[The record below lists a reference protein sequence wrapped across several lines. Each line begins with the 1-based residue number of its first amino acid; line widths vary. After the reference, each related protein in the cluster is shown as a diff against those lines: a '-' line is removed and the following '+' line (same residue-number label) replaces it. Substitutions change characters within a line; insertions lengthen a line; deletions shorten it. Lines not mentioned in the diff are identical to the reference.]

1 MRKRLSIVLG
11 SFVVIALWMG
21 LAFAF
26 HRILVVPRDT
36 RFDFYAPWV
45 GVRAAAQG
53 KDPYSEEVSQLIQQS
68 QGIVFPHPRH
78 GGFVHPPHLIVFLLP
93 AALVPFPVFISLW
106 LAALFILSQFSM
118 IIGLRLIGLAP
129 HRVEVIV
136 LGLTIVLYRYAMI
149 GVTFGQPAFFVL
161 AMLVLS
167 VWFHRQRKNY
177 LSGLAL
183 VAAAIKPD
191 LSFGPILIFLAVS
204 VYQRRF
210 KVLWG
215 VFGSSALLGVV
226 VTLLLGSSWPIEY
239 RAAVEAYTEYHL
251 STWVLTSPARWL
263 WPGAWLALLFALR
276 SLWDSLHRARWSWL
290 AAMSVIS
297 SLILIPQSGTYNLTF
312 LLVPV
317 FIGWAMLSSPWRWM
331 WLAMWWM
338 LPWLVW
344 SLSSDP
350 NTDLRIVPWLM
361 LASLVALD
369 FCCNKSTGTST
380 DISHANFLPDVDLV
394 NADRVTGKDQG

>member
-1 MRKRLSIVLG
+1 
-11 SFVVIALWMG
+11 
-21 LAFAF
+21 
-26 HRILVVPRDT
+26 
-36 RFDFYAPWV
+36 
-45 GVRAAAQG
+45 
-53 KDPYSEEVSQLIQQS
+53 
-68 QGIVFPHPRH
+68 
-78 GGFVHPPHLIVFLLP
+78 
-93 AALVPFPVFISLW
+93 
-106 LAALFILSQFSM
+106 
-118 IIGLRLIGLAP
+118 
-129 HRVEVIV
+129 
-136 LGLTIVLYRYAMI
+136 
-149 GVTFGQPAFFVL
+149 
-161 AMLVLS
+161 
-167 VWFHRQRKNY
+167 
-177 LSGLAL
+177 
-183 VAAAIKPD
+183 
-191 LSFGPILIFLAVS
+191 
-204 VYQRRF
+204 
-210 KVLWG
+210 
-215 VFGSSALLGVV
+215 
-226 VTLLLGSSWPIEY
+226 
-239 RAAVEAYTEYHL
+239 
-251 STWVLTSPARWL
+251 
-263 WPGAWLALLFALR
+263 LR